1 MYTYP
6 HHNDDCVYVWGGNFN
21 IAPTSVIHIE
31 ASSMLQS
38 LALHSAPDVSP
49 MWSTTILSRPWIFL
63 SQVYMTSERHFMVG
77 GTCLLNGV
85 QYI

>member
-1 MYTYP
+1 MYLFVPFSEKIPSSNLIIISMYMYTYP

-49 MWSTTILSRPWIFL
+49 M
-63 SQVYMTSERHFMVG
+63 
-77 GTCLLNGV
+77 
-85 QYI
+85 